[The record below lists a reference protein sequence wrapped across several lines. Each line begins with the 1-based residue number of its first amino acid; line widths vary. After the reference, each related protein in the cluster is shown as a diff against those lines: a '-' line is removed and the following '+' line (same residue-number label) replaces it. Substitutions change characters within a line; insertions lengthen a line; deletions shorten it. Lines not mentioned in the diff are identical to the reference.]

1 MPALALPADAEV
13 SSEEEAAGPG
23 SRYADLA
30 LAALRSAGLRVTRPR
45 RSVVELLE
53 RAERPLTAAGIHEAL
68 LRKRIDVDLA
78 SVYRTLAVLEQHSL
92 IHRLLTVEG
101 VVRCEPGFEE
111 AACHHHTV
119 CRKCGKVKEMSCDGA
134 LALRAKVQAATG
146 FTADSHRLELTGLC
160 LGCAASA

>member
-13 SSEEEAAGPG
+13 SFEEEAAV

-68 LRKRIDVDLA
+68 LCKRIDVDLA

-119 CRKCGKVKEMSCDGA
+119 CRQCGKVQETSCDGA
-134 LALRAKVQAATG
+134 LALRAKVQASTG
-146 FTADSHRLELTGLC
+146 FTADSHRIELTGLC